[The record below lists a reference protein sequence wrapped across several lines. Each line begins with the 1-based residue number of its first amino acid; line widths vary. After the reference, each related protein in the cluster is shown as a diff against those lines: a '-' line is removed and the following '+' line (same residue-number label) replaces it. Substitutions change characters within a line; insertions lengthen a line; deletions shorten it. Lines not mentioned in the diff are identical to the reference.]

1 MVVTNFSA
9 HHRGSRFP
17 AFWGPGHDYMPDQC
31 HGGVSMMTLQ
41 TMLLQVDGK
50 KLFLFPAWPK
60 DWDVDFKLHA
70 PYKTTI
76 EGKLKGGKLISLKV
90 LPENRKQ
97 DIINLLTK
105 DI

>member
-1 MVVTNFSA
+1 
-9 HHRGSRFP
+9 
-17 AFWGPGHDYMPDQC
+17 
-31 HGGVSMMTLQ
+31 MMTLQ

-70 PYKTTI
+70 PFKTTI
-76 EGKLKGGKLISLKV
+76 EGRLKGGKLTLLNV
-90 LPENRKQ
+90 LPASRKQ
-97 DIINLLTK
+97 DIINLLNK

>member
-1 MVVTNFSA
+1 
-9 HHRGSRFP
+9 
-17 AFWGPGHDYMPDQC
+17 MPDQC